1 MFFNNFYF
9 FFNQSNLSK
18 KNKTKIQNDIRFSQ
32 VFFELYEIAMQGRY
46 EFTGIP
52 VGIDERM
59 FRESLLWTGA
69 CVIYNEHGN
78 VIALPG
84 GPGDGLTVNGNFANA
99 YVYSANGQI
108 NREISLYIPG
118 TKIEASD
125 AAEGHGVLIRENTS
139 TFPFIQTV
147 FYYAEAISDAL
158 RTLDVIRKNTKVPAL
173 IACDPKILP
182 SVKKFFEDRDD
193 NQEYLALSTAFPA
206 DKISTLPFAEN
217 AANSIPAITGLI
229 DWYKS
234 QFRAKCGI
242 MANEAIDKKGENLL
256 SAEVNVAREYTTTVT
271 QNAIKTLNTTLKQA
285 NNIFGLNI
293 RATYPDA
300 ISEGD
305 PGTNETDKEKEGE
318 RHDA

>member
-9 FFNQSNLSK
+9 FFNHSDMTK
-18 KNKTKIQNDIRFSQ
+18 KNKAKLQNDMRFAQ
-32 VFFELYEIAMQGRY
+32 VFFELYEIAMRGRY
-46 EFTGIP
+46 NFTGIP
-52 VGIDERM
+52 TGIDERM
-59 FRESLLWTGA
+59 FREALLWNGA

-84 GPGDGLTVNGNFANA
+84 GPGNNLTVNGNFANA

-108 NREISLYIPG
+108 NREIPLYIPG
-118 TKIEASD
+118 TKIETSD
-125 AAEGHGVLIRENTS
+125 AAEGHGVLIRENAS
-139 TFPFIQTV
+139 TFPFIYTV

-256 SAEVNVAREYTTTVT
+256 SAEVNVAREYTSTVT
-271 QNAIKTLNTTLKQA
+271 QNAINTLNTTLGQA
-285 NNIFGLNI
+285 NEIFGLNI
-293 RATYPDA
+293 KATYPDA
-300 ISEGD
+300 IAEGD
-305 PGTNETDKEKEGE
+305 PGVKEGKGDQDE
-318 RHDA
+318 L

>member
-9 FFNQSNLSK
+9 FFNHSDMTK
-18 KNKTKIQNDIRFSQ
+18 KNKTKLQNDMRFAQ
-32 VFFELYEIAMQGRY
+32 VFFELYEIAMRGRY
-46 EFTGIP
+46 NFTGIP
-52 VGIDERM
+52 TGIDERM
-59 FRESLLWTGA
+59 LRETLLWNGT

-84 GPGDGLTVNGNFANA
+84 GPGDNLTINGNFATA
-99 YVYSANGQI
+99 YVYAANGQI
-108 NREISLYIPG
+108 NREVSLYIPG
-118 TKIEASD
+118 TKIETSD

-139 TFPFIQTV
+139 TFPFIYTV

-271 QNAIKTLNTTLKQA
+271 QNAIDTLNTTLGQA
-285 NNIFGLNI
+285 NEIFGLHI
-293 RATYPDA
+293 KATYPDA
-300 ISEGD
+300 IVEGD
-305 PGTNETDKEKEGE
+305 PGVDSTTKEKEGE
-318 RHDA
+318 RDDT

>member
-9 FFNQSNLSK
+9 FFDHSDMTK
-18 KNKTKIQNDIRFSQ
+18 KNKTKLQNDTRFAQ
-32 VFFELYEIAMQGRY
+32 VFFELYEIAMRGRY
-46 EFTGIP
+46 NFNGIP
-52 VGIDERM
+52 TGIDERM
-59 FRESLLWTGA
+59 FREALLWNGT

-78 VIALPG
+78 IIALPG
-84 GPGDGLTVNGNFANA
+84 GPGDNLTVNGNFASA
-99 YVYSANGQI
+99 YVYSANGTI
-108 NREISLYIPG
+108 NREVALYIPG
-118 TKIEASD
+118 TKVEKTD

-139 TFPFIQTV
+139 TFPFIYTV

-182 SVKKFFEDRDD
+182 SVKKFFADRDD

-206 DKISTLPFAEN
+206 DKIVTLPFAEN

-256 SAEVNVAREYTTTVT
+256 SAEVNVAKEYTSTVT
-271 QNAIKTLNTTLKQA
+271 QNAINTLNTTLGQA
-285 NNIFGLNI
+285 NEIFNLNI
-293 RATYPDA
+293 TATYPDA
-300 ISEGD
+300 IAEGD
-305 PGTNETDKEKEGE
+305 PGVGGQEDQDEL
-318 RHDA
+318 